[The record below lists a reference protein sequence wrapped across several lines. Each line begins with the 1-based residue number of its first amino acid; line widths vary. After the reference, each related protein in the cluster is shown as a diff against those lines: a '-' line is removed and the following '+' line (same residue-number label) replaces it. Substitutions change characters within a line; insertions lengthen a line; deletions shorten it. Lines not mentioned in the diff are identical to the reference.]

1 MAGKRG
7 RGRGRGKGK
16 AKEEV
21 VEETPVEETPVE
33 ETPVEE
39 TPVEETP
46 VEETPVE
53 ESAVEESAVEETAVE
68 EMETEPE
75 VAAENADMDTEEQSE
90 SAKEEA
96 VEETPKEEPVKEESA
111 AFFPPAETAETKTE
125 ETPESEES
133 PWMQK
138 VHDKNKDSLFMQV
151 RGFPYDSAI
160 EKMAEFFELT
170 EEQFSG
176 CEVAV
181 GIRGKPCGEFFFKA
195 ADEQTALN
203 VLLKH
208 KELYVDTGRYID
220 VFRCSEE
227 YYQRRLSIN
236 MHFSESFDG
245 TIKFKFIPFNSS
257 PEGVVKSLLED
268 ISFLEETL
276 VCPTSAS
283 GKTTGIAFVQ
293 FANFSEARKVLEKN
307 GTDGIKIV
315 ESCNNELRGALLG
328 QAKLAHMKK
337 WAEVSMGGGT
347 YFSNRKRENQPEKQE
362 NQENQ
367 DNSENQEN
375 QETEAADQTE
385 EPEAKIA
392 KTDNITPESFMADIK
407 QNAPNN
413 VNSAPVEAKVEPAK
427 PKMVNNSPYPH
438 IITLSGVS
446 VGTKATEIQ
455 KYFKPHRAIA
465 VNIRAGGMVDVAFK
479 THEVA
484 EKAMEKMG
492 GTLKDF
498 VPDFELNSVA

>member
-16 AKEEV
+16 AKEEIV
-21 VEETPVEETPVE
+21 ETPVEETPVE
-33 ETPVEE
+33 EAPVEE
-39 TPVEETP
+39 APVEEAP
-46 VEETPVE
+46 VEEAPT
-53 ESAVEESAVEETAVE
+53 AETKAE
-68 EMETEPE
+68 DMEQDPEPE
-75 VAAENADMDTEEQSE
+75 VAAENGDMDTEEQ
-90 SAKEEA
+90 
-96 VEETPKEEPVKEESA
+96 PVKEETGA
-111 AFFPPAETAETKTE
+111 GFYPPAETAETKTE
-125 ETPESEES
+125 AEEKPSEES

-138 VHDKNKDSLFMQV
+138 VHDKNKESLFMQV
-151 RGFPYDSAI
+151 RGFPYDSPI

-170 EEQFSG
+170 PEQYSG
-176 CEVAV
+176 CEIAV
-181 GIRGKPCGEFFFKA
+181 GVRGKPCGEFFFKA
-195 ADEQTALN
+195 ADEKTALN
-203 VLLKH
+203 VMLKH

-236 MHFSESFDG
+236 RHFSESFDG

-257 PEGVVKSLLED
+257 AEGVVKSLLED
-268 ISFLEETL
+268 ITYLEDTL

-315 ESCNNELRGALLG
+315 ESCNNELRDALLG
-328 QAKLAHMKK
+328 QAKLAYMKK
-337 WAEVSMGGGT
+337 WADASIGGGT
-347 YFSNRKRENQPEKQE
+347 YFSNRKRENPQEKQQETVQPE
-362 NQENQ
+362 
-367 DNSENQEN
+367 
-375 QETEAADQTE
+375 QTE
-385 EPEAKIA
+385 EPEAKIP
-392 KTDNITPESFMADIK
+392 KTDDVTPESFMADIK

-413 VNSAPVEAKVEPAK
+413 VKPEPVVAKVEPVK
-427 PKMVNNSPYPH
+427 PKVVNNSPYPH
-438 IITLSGVS
+438 IITLSGVAAA
-446 VGTKATEIQ
+446 TKATEIQ
-455 KYFKPHRAIA
+455 KFFKPHRAIA

-492 GTLKDF
+492 GSLKDV

>member
-16 AKEEV
+16 AKAEV

-33 ETPVEE
+33 ETPVDE
-39 TPVEETP
+39 T
-46 VEETPVE
+46 
-53 ESAVEESAVEETAVE
+53 AVEETAVE
-68 EMETEPE
+68 ETAVEETAVEEAKVEAANEEMEQSSEPE
-75 VAAENADMDTEEQSE
+75 VAAENTEMDTEEQAE
-90 SAKEEA
+90 SVQEEA
-96 VEETPKEEPVKEESA
+96 EPVETNEEETA
-111 AFFPPAETAETKTE
+111 GFFPPAETGETKTE
-125 ETPESEES
+125 TDGAPTEEKPTNDES

-151 RGFPYDSAI
+151 RGFPYDAPI

-170 EEQFSG
+170 AENYSG
-176 CEVAV
+176 CEIAV
-181 GIRGKPCGEFFFKA
+181 GIKGKPCGEFFFKA

-208 KELYVDTGRYID
+208 KELFVDTGRYID

-245 TIKFKFIPFNSS
+245 TIKFKFIPFNSC
-257 PEGVVKSLLED
+257 PEGVVKSLLEE
-268 ISFLEETL
+268 ITYLEETL

-315 ESCNNELRGALLG
+315 ESCNNELRGALLV

-337 WAEVSMGGGT
+337 WADVSIGGGT
-347 YFSNRKRENQPEKQE
+347 YFSNRKREIPQANKETQE
-362 NQENQ
+362 NP
-367 DNSENQEN
+367 
-375 QETEAADQTE
+375 ETQPDQTVE
-385 EPEAKIA
+385 EPEAKIP
-392 KTDNITPESFMADIK
+392 KTDITPESFMADIT
-407 QNAPNN
+407 QNAPNKA
-413 VNSAPVEAKVEPAK
+413 VSEPVVAKVEPVK

-438 IITLSGVS
+438 IITLSQVAI
-446 VGTKATEIQ
+446 GTKATEIQ
-455 KYFKPHRAIA
+455 KFFKPHRAIA

-479 THEVA
+479 THEIA